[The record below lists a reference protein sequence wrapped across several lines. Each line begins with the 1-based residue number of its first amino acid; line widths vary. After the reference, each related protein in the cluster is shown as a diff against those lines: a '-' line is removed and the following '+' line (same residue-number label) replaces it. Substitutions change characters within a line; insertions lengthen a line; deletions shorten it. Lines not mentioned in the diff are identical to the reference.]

1 LLEESLALSREA
13 GYREG
18 IAWSLNE
25 LGIVAYRQ
33 GDLGRA
39 DASLEESL
47 RVHHDLGDRWRIASV
62 LEGLA
67 GTACARGEFELAARI
82 FGAAEAL
89 REAIGTPVPL
99 CERPD
104 RDSNVA
110 TARARLDDAAWAALW
125 AEGQAM
131 SLGEAVGYALAEGS
145 ASPAAK
151 ARAEA
156 QPSALTRRQWEIAQ
170 LIARG
175 MTSREIA
182 AHLTLSEHTVNTH
195 VSKILSRLD
204 LRSRTRLAAW
214 VTERQM
220 PDPG

>member
-1 LLEESLALSREA
+1 LLLESLALSREA

-25 LGIVAYRQ
+25 LGIVAYRR
-33 GDLGRA
+33 GELGRA
-39 DASLEESL
+39 DASLKESL

-62 LEGLA
+62 LEALA
-67 GTACARGEFELAARI
+67 GSARARGELERAARL

-104 RDSNVA
+104 RDRNVA
-110 TARARLDDAAWAALW
+110 AVRARLSDAVW
-125 AEGQAM
+125 AEGRAM
-131 SLGEAVGYALAEGS
+131 TLGEAVGYALAEGS
-145 ASPAAK
+145 VSPATK
-151 ARAEA
+151 AQAEVR
-156 QPSALTRRQWEIAQ
+156 PSALTRRQWEIAQ

-182 AHLTLSEHTVNTH
+182 AQLTLSEHTVNTH
-195 VSKILSRLD
+195 VSRILARLN

-214 VTERQM
+214 VTERQG